1 LTSREAGRIV
11 FTMDELCRACGQPVA
26 AGTRAF
32 AGRSRLEDG
41 SLLCPECVAAV
52 HEHRRT
58 RNLSDLEAA
67 VEISNK
73 RRVDMG
79 VGAALAHGTRMGR

>member
-1 LTSREAGRIV
+1 LTPQRPGRNVFIV
-11 FTMDELCRACGQPVA
+11 DELCRVCGQAVA

-32 AGRSRLEDG
+32 AGRSRLVDG

-67 VEISNK
+67 VEMSNK

-79 VGAALAHGTRMGR
+79 AGAALAYGTRLGR

>member
-1 LTSREAGRIV
+1 MLTV
-11 FTMDELCRACGQPVA
+11 DELCRVCGQPVA

-41 SLLCPECVAAV
+41 SLLCSECVAAV

-79 VGAALAHGTRMGR
+79 AGAALAHGTRIGR